1 VNIAD
6 ALEALNLATER
17 VVSFGL
23 RNNFRHDGM
32 FFVYA
37 HELGQAAVDAA
48 KADELRRN
56 PGLPLVASAGM
67 KPGTH
72 VALIES
78 KSDKNLDQRTVWMS
92 THEAEKTTQAEFV
105 AEARGRVLIAGFGLG
120 MVTDAVLSKPEV
132 TEVVVVEKNTEVT
145 QVMSPL
151 IDDMEARHGGRL
163 RIVYGDAFRWFP
175 YPGKKYD
182 AIYFDIWPDISPKNM
197 VGMLKLRRR
206 FKKNL
211 APGGWMGCWAEA
223 ECRES
228 LRRLER
234 TSPNAGRAL
243 KAIDDVYGQ
252 EGVVLNLCTINEGA

>member
-1 VNIAD
+1 MNVVEAV
-6 ALEALNLATER
+6 EALNLATEK

-23 RNNFRHDGM
+23 RNNFRNSGM

-37 HELGQAAVDAA
+37 HELGQEAVDAA
-48 KADELRRN
+48 KAEELRRN

-72 VALIES
+72 VALIEA
-78 KSDKNLDQRTVWMS
+78 KDPANFDQRTVWMS

-105 AEARGRVLIAGFGLG
+105 AAARGRVLIAGFGLG
-120 MVTDAVLSKPEV
+120 MVTEAVLSKPEV
-132 TEVVVVEKNTEVT
+132 TEVVVVEKNAEVT
-145 QVMSPL
+145 NVMSPW
-151 IDDMEARHGGRL
+151 IDELERRHSTPFQISYSDVFKWRTKGL
-163 RIVYGDAFRWFP
+163 F
-175 YPGKKYD
+175 D
-182 AIYFDIWPDISPKNM
+182 AIYFDIWPDISPRNM
-197 VGMLKLRRR
+197 VGMMKLRRR

-228 LRRLER
+228 LRRMEA

-243 KAIDDVYGQ
+243 KAVDELYGG
-252 EGVVLNLCTINEGA
+252 EGVVLNLCSIDEGA